1 MNLRTIF
8 LDDTY
13 NINNL
18 GYNTIKFRP
27 EYNDILGRYNIDHL
41 ENLKKNKI
49 FLNKVVVITGAGGSI
64 GSELAKK
71 IIQFNFHKLIL
82 IDVNEFSL
90 HALKQKIIKN
100 NKSIIN
106 RLEFKLLN
114 LNEKNLLEEIFK
126 KNKIDF
132 IYHAAA
138 YKHVSIVES
147 NMRYGIKNNVIITK
161 NICELALKYRVK
173 TNLLVSTDKAV
184 NPKSVMGLSKRVC
197 ENIFK

>member
-1 MNLRTIF
+1 M
-8 LDDTY
+8 Y

-18 GYNTIKFRP
+18 GYNIVKFKP
-27 EYNDILGRYNIDHL
+27 EYNDILGRHSIDHL
-41 ENLKKNKI
+41 KNLKKDKI
-49 FLNKVVVITGAGGSI
+49 FLNKVIVITGAGGSI
-64 GSELAKK
+64 GSEIANK
-71 IIQFNFHKLIL
+71 IMQFNFHKLIL

-100 NKSIIN
+100 NKSVLS

-114 LNEKNLLEEIFK
+114 LNEKKLLEEIFK

-138 YKHVSIVES
+138 YKHVSIVET

-161 NICELALKYRVK
+161 NICELALKYKVK
-173 TNLLVSTDKAV
+173 INLLVSTDKAV

-197 ENIFK
+197 EN